1 MCECGK
7 YFVIYKGDD
16 TNFIDGQSLAI
27 EIVSDI
33 DLAGMQARF
42 YLLGFEQTFNPIPS
56 NNTLNVVIPHSNT
69 MKFPTGFAMG
79 TVVLVTPDDKMRTV
93 TNSIPIKITNSIE
106 EAYDNMNPN
115 AITVRISSGDVDKI
129 VSKAV
134 EEAVP
139 KAVDKSLV
147 EGKKKFLEKYPDIPN
162 NAQDVIGNVD
172 FKGELKVKSIIFDS
186 WYFVQAHK
194 DIGNPDV
201 EMLQDLIDR
210 RCETLIGEPNS
221 RLEEMI

>member
-16 TNFIDGQSLAI
+16 TNFVDGQSLAI

-33 DLAGMQARF
+33 DLTGMQARF
-42 YLLGFEQTFNPIPS
+42 YLLDFSKYFKSIPS
-56 NNTLNVVIPHSNT
+56 NNTLNIVMSHYDT
-69 MKFPTGFAMG
+69 MEFPTGFAMG
-79 TVVLVTPDDKMRTV
+79 TVVLITPDNKMRTV

-147 EGKKKFLEKYPDIPN
+147 EGKKRFLEKYPDVPEGTQNVVSNIRVDG
-162 NAQDVIGNVD
+162 DVEVQSMLFLGWDYVKSYSDFGAKQKLVD
-172 FKGELKVKSIIFDS
+172 FIDS
-186 WYFVQAHK
+186 
-194 DIGNPDV
+194 
-201 EMLQDLIDR
+201 
-210 RCETLIGEPNS
+210 RCEILIGEPNS
-221 RLEEMI
+221 VLEAMI